1 MYTHNSCVY
10 TDLGCVYTQYRIR
23 VYTYLCIHRIC
34 VYTGSVYTHNSCVY
48 TDLGCVYTQY
58 MICVYTDPVYT
69 HDLGY
74 VYTQDLCIHI
84 IHVYTQTWVVCI
96 HSTGSVYTHI
106 CVYTGS
112 VYTQD
117 LCIHRL
123 NVVYTVPYS
132 ELSLKVNYIIAETK
146 LKTSSTSAPDGSAGQ
161 LVSRRNFWYW

>member
-1 MYTHNSCVY
+1 MCIHRLGLCVYTVPDPCIHNLCYKVCVYTGSVYTHNSCVY

-23 VYTYLCIHRIC
+23 VYTYLCIHKIC

-112 VYTQD
+112 GIT
-117 LCIHRL
+117 
-123 NVVYTVPYS
+123 
-132 ELSLKVNYIIAETK
+132 
-146 LKTSSTSAPDGSAGQ
+146 
-161 LVSRRNFWYW
+161 